1 MKIGMVIQSYF
12 PVLYGG
18 GVHAHAIAEGLRA
31 RGHEVK
37 IITTNFGAQTS
48 DLPLDESQI
57 IRVGRAMLV
66 PSNGSFSYLTV
77 KRHMRETLQA
87 ICDREKF
94 DLLHI
99 HSPLDPSLPLVACNV
114 RNVKKVGTF
123 HSYVESDHWY
133 KIFRQYLGRRL
144 EQLDGRIAVSQAAV
158 DFLSR
163 HFHSSFHIIPN
174 GIHLKEFRPDHPK
187 LERFDDGVFNFL
199 FVGRFEPRKG
209 ARYLLQAF
217 NRVAALRKNCRLIL
231 VGGDG
236 MLRHYYARFVDDIY
250 KDRVIFEGMIRN
262 GKLPPYYA
270 TADACCFPAVQ
281 NEAFGIVILEAMAS
295 GKPVIASRIR
305 GYGDL
310 VNDHE
315 DGILVEPRDP
325 VDLSA
330 AMLRIMDDA
339 ELRKRLAE
347 NALRKAQQYDWH
359 RVVELTEACYARV
372 LNPSSPHQSYE
383 NLKTE
388 FFQKSNHPH
397 DRTPA

>member
-1 MKIGMVIQSYF
+1 MKIGMVIQSYY

-37 IITTNFGAQTS
+37 MITTNFRGQPS
-48 DLPLDESQI
+48 DFPLDESQI

-77 KRHMRETLQA
+77 KRHMAETLQA
-87 ICDREKF
+87 ICDSEKF

-133 KIFRQYLGRRL
+133 KIFRSYLGRRFAK
-144 EQLDGRIAVSQAAV
+144 LDVRIAVSQAAV
-158 DFLSR
+158 DFLSQY
-163 HFHSSFHIIPN
+163 FQSSFHIIPN
-174 GIHLKEFRPDHPK
+174 GIHLNEFRPDLPK
-187 LERFDDGVFNFL
+187 MKKFDDGVFNFL

-217 NRVAALRKNCRLIL
+217 NRVASLRKNCRMIL
-231 VGGDG
+231 VGGEG

-250 KDRVIFEGMIRN
+250 KDRVVFEGSVRN
-262 GKLPPYYA
+262 GNLPPYYA
-270 TADACCFPAVQ
+270 SADACCFPAVQ

-325 VDLSA
+325 ADLAA
-330 AMLRIMDDA
+330 AMLRIMDDV
-339 ELRKRLAE
+339 ELRDRLSA
-347 NALRKAQQYDWH
+347 NALRKAQGFDWQ
-359 RVVELTEACYARV
+359 RVVELTEACYHRL
-372 LNPSSPHQSYE
+372 LNEETPLYE
-383 NLKTE
+383 NIQTAPI
-388 FFQKSNHPH
+388 QKSSRPYH
-397 DRTPA
+397 RTPA